1 MAGAPDKWAFV
12 KNGLNVVDVISILP
26 FYIDLFFLQ
35 PPDTLVFSKPPYDK
49 CMKLHNQYKRA
60 FKEWS

>member
-35 PPDTLVFSKPPYDK
+35 PPDTSVTSL
-49 CMKLHNQYKRA
+49 LHKQSNT
-60 FKEWS
+60 

>member
-1 MAGAPDKWAFV
+1 MSQFPHHKIYQRMAGAPDKWAFV

-35 PPDTLVFSKPPYDK
+35 PPHTSVTSL
-49 CMKLHNQYKRA
+49 LHKQSNT
-60 FKEWS
+60 

>member
-1 MAGAPDKWAFV
+1 MLHFLHLRMAGAPDKWAFV

-35 PPDTLVFSKPPYDK
+35 PPDT
-49 CMKLHNQYKRA
+49 
-60 FKEWS
+60 